1 MDRIRHYAQKSN
13 NWWSAKS
20 TGVKGAIIAGVVV
33 VLFIF
38 LRFGG
43 SDSNTAIETV
53 KRGDVVRTV
62 SASGTVVS
70 STDLALSFEQS
81 KVVDSVRVKVG
92 STVKKGDILATLK
105 SGTERASYTSARGSY
120 LAAQAR
126 YKKVLDGSSNE
137 EIALAQIS
145 LDTTKKVQDGLVE
158 QARRKLFSDG
168 LIAEPQSST
177 ISNNPSISGV
187 YNGVLEGEYR
197 LSFTNNRKTK
207 LDFTGIEKG
216 EAEVDDIAR
225 ALGTK
230 GLLIAF
236 PLDIDQYP
244 VDARWKIL
252 IPNKNTTSYTT
263 NLNAYQ
269 SALET
274 RDALVATREAELNLK
289 RATARQ
295 ADVDAALADIVT
307 AQASLESANAAL
319 ERTILRAPADG
330 TITQIN
336 VKVGE
341 VPEASSTAIVLQ
353 DVSNLYLEANVNESY
368 VGQLAVGQ
376 YVAVTFD
383 ALPGVQYRGTVSSVD
398 PAATVTDSIVNYKV
412 KALLLATESIRP
424 GMTADMI
431 ITTGSATG
439 VLTLHGRVVNSN
451 DNGPF
456 VDLVVDAR
464 RNKTE
469 ARAITIGLTGD
480 GDIVEVTSGL
490 AEEQQVLWSPKE

>member
-1 MDRIRHYAQKSN
+1 MDKIRHYAKKSK
-13 NWWSAKS
+13 NWWSTKS
-20 TGVKGAIIAGVVV
+20 TGVKVVIIGAVV
-33 VLFIF
+33 VLVLIL
-38 LRFGG
+38 LRLG
-43 SDSNTAIETV
+43 SSNENTAIEIV
-53 KRGDVVRTV
+53 KRADVVRTV

-92 STVKKGDILATLK
+92 DTVKKGDILATLK

-137 EIALAQIS
+137 EIALAQIN
-145 LDTTKKVQDGLVE
+145 LETTKKVQNGLVE

-168 LIAEPQSST
+168 LIAEAQSAS
-177 ISNNPSISGV
+177 ISNNPVISGV
-187 YNGVLEGEYR
+187 YNGTLEGEYR
-197 LSFTNNRKTK
+197 LSFTNSSK
-207 LDFTGIEKG
+207 LKLNFTGLEKG
-216 EAEVDDIAR
+216 ETDVDDLAR
-225 ALGTK
+225 PLGTK

-236 PLDIDQYP
+236 PLDKSQYP
-244 VDARWKIL
+244 SDARWNVL
-252 IPNKNTTSYTT
+252 IPNKNGSNYAS

-269 SALET
+269 SAVET
-274 RDALVATREAELNLK
+274 RDAMIATREAELNLK

-330 TITQIN
+330 TITQIDI
-336 VKVGE
+336 KVGE
-341 VPEASSTAIVLQ
+341 VPEAFSTAIILQ

-376 YVAVTFD
+376 YVNVTFD

-412 KALLLATESIRP
+412 KALLLGAEEIRP
-424 GMTADMI
+424 GMTADMV
-431 ITTGSATG
+431 ITTGSATA
-439 VLTLHGRVVNSN
+439 VLTLPGRVINKN
-451 DNGPF
+451 DTGAAF
-456 VDLVVDAR
+456 VDVVTDPR
-464 RNKTE
+464 RSKTE
-469 ARAITIGLTGD
+469 ERAVTIGLTGD
-480 GDIVEVTSGL
+480 GDVVEVTSGVT
-490 AEEQQVLWSPKE
+490 EGETVLWNAE